1 MTCFASLPLLR
12 SLAIL
17 DQEQYR
23 PKLAADSVFR
33 KRCSAAVRT
42 LAALTGHS
50 RNLIG
55 TKTGTHELLIG

>member
-1 MTCFASLPLLR
+1 MPCFASLPLLR

-23 PKLAADSVFR
+23 PKLAAASVFR

-42 LAALTGHS
+42 LGPDKPFS
-50 RNLIG
+50 ESYWDENRNS
-55 TKTGTHELLIG
+55 